1 MIFYFNLIQLK
12 QLIALPFLE
21 DQELTFK
28 IQIIISLAKSMDVQE
43 EDLVWKLSE
52 KIRNGSLE
60 PAKWLF

>member
-21 DQELTFK
+21 DQGFTFK
-28 IQIIISLAKSMDVQE
+28 IQIIISLVNSMDVQE